1 MKRCLICVTLLF
13 LTGCAAKEPS
23 QTIAAST
30 LRDVSAVRE
39 TVKKIEVQ
47 TPAECKSEVFM
58 AHLESINRQVSGI
71 GGQIESISA
80 ACQTEKQ
87 VLEERIT
94 ARNGVIFGLGVLIL
108 VLGWFVIRKGK

>member
-30 LRDVSAVRE
+30 LREVSAVQE

-47 TPAECKSEVFM
+47 TPIECKTEVFM
-58 AHLESINRQVSGI
+58 AHLESIN

-108 VLGWFVIRKGK
+108 VLGWLLRRW

>member
-23 QTIAAST
+23 RTIAA
-30 LRDVSAVRE
+30 AVLSEVTGVQE

-47 TPAECKSEVFM
+47 TPIECKTEVFM

-108 VLGWFVIRKGK
+108 VLGYFVIRKGK

>member
-1 MKRCLICVTLLF
+1 MKWMLCLFIL

-23 QTIAAST
+23 QMIAKAALSEIAG
-30 LRDVSAVRE
+30 VQEMVR
-39 TVKKIEVQ
+39 KIETQ
-47 TPAECKSEVFM
+47 TPAECKTDVFL

-87 VLEERIT
+87 VLEERIG
-94 ARNGVIFGLGVLIL
+94 ARNAVIFGLGVLIL
-108 VLGWFVIRKGK
+108 ILGYFVIRKGK

>member
-1 MKRCLICVTLLF
+1 MKICIICILVI

-30 LRDVSAVRE
+30 LRDVSAVQE

-47 TPAECKSEVFM
+47 TPAECKTEVFL

-94 ARNGVIFGLGVLIL
+94 ARNGIIFGLGVLIL
-108 VLGWFVIRKGK
+108 VLGWLRFKRN